1 MWRRCPA
8 CAAVSCHNS
17 FVDVVLRVVQ
27 PEEMALDPAA
37 AGAAGRSRVA
47 ARVEALFREHYGRIV
62 SMLARLTGDR
72 GQSEEIASDVFHKL
86 SQRPELLASGDD
98 LAAWIYRVATNAG
111 LDALR
116 TNSRR
121 RAREEAAAANGLHG
135 SGQPSALDQLL
146 AAERA
151 VRVRGVLASL
161 KPRDAQ
167 LLLLRSAGLAYR
179 ELAHTLR
186 IEPGSVG
193 TLLARAEAEFERRF
207 RARYGETV

>member
-1 MWRRCPA
+1 
-8 CAAVSCHNS
+8 
-17 FVDVVLRVVQ
+17 
-27 PEEMALDPAA
+27 MALEAAA
-37 AGAAGRSRVA
+37 AGPAGSSRVA

-179 ELAHTLR
+179 KLAHTLR